1 MKIPMKYIV
10 RSLFARRLTTAITI
24 FGVSLVVFVF
34 TAVLM
39 MSDGIRQTLRGTGS
53 SENVLIARKAANG
66 EISSIITS
74 NTYGVIS
81 SLPQIA
87 RGADAAPL
95 ITGDVDAVIN
105 LQKIGTDAETSA

>member
-81 SLPQIA
+81 SLPKIA
-87 RGADAAPL
+87 RGADGKTPIRGEAAGC
-95 ITGDVDAVIN
+95 IEFA
-105 LQKIGTDAETSA
+105 K